1 VSHSREVYQSGSA
14 GYAPFTVND
23 SLISKSFSDE
33 NRADKKV
40 V

>member
-1 VSHSREVYQSGSA
+1 VSHLREVYQSGSA
-14 GYAPFTVND
+14 DYAPCTVND
-23 SLISKSFSDE
+23 CLISKSFSNE